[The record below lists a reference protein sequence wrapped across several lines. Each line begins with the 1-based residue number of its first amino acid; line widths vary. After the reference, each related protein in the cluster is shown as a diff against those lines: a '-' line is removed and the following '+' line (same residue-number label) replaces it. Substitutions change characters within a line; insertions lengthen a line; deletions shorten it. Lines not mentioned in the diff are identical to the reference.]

1 MDVTSG
7 VYMPLSDNLQSPLSS
22 PPPSPLLP
30 FNGYYN
36 GHPDGYFDK
45 PDSDIDDLNNELNS
59 NAIKAL

>member
-7 VYMPLSDNLQSPLSS
+7 VYVPLSDNSQSPLSS

-30 FNGYYN
+30 PDGHYN
-36 GHPDGYFDK
+36 GHPNGYFDE
-45 PDSDIDDLNNELNS
+45 PNSDIDDLNDELNS